1 MFQKMIPARAACS
14 FIFAMSVLGVP
25 PQASAQ
31 LPGDSVVLRY
41 EPASCWCYEVTTPE
55 EWKFRDATSQPG
67 SLEFRMYFGS
77 IKLFGVTA
85 VVENS
90 LNHFTWSPP
99 LSGTVVRATAVPPRL
114 WTSAKPITLHQKSL
128 ITDVLAEEKPTHV
141 SYRGRDYRK
150 TGAYWSNSFSAALPS
165 PDGQLLILQSHTG
178 SRVGDRE
185 PQTDGKI
192 YIDVYDTNSGKAVC
206 RIQGAHS
213 DYFGAGLLEATSW
226 LSDTLMVAS
235 IAPFY
240 MRRFLQCDFSQRGS
254 K

>member
-1 MFQKMIPARAACS
+1 MFQKMIPARAAYS

-31 LPGDSVVLRY
+31 LPEDSVVLRY

-77 IKLFGVTA
+77 IMLFGVKA
-85 VVENS
+85 NVEDS

-99 LSGTVVRATAVPPRL
+99 LSGTVVRARGVPTPL
-114 WTSAKPITLHQKSL
+114 WTRAKPFTLHQKSL
-128 ITDVLAEEKPTHV
+128 IFDVFAEEKPTYV

-150 TGAYWSNSFSAALPS
+150 TGAYWSNNFSAALPS
-165 PDGQLLILQSHTG
+165 PDGQLLTLQSYTG
-178 SRVGDRE
+178 SRVRDLE
-185 PQTDGKI
+185 HQPDGKI
-192 YIDVYDTNSGKAVC
+192 FIDVYDTNSGEAVC
-206 RIQGAHS
+206 RIQGAHR
-213 DYFGAGLLEATSW
+213 DYLGADLLDSTSW
-226 LSDTLMVAS
+226 LSDTLMVAT

-240 MRRFLQCDFSQRGS
+240 KRRFLLCDFSQRGS